1 MKYSSILL
9 SIICSLSLISCQSS
23 LKSSEVDSKDTFSW
37 KSANIYFLLTDRFN
51 AAESDTTRVGADK
64 ETAVLRGFEGGN
76 IKGVTNKIKEGYFQ
90 KLGVDAIWTTPVV
103 RQIDDATDE
112 GTGVTYGYHGY
123 WTKDWTSIEPSF
135 GTHQELKEFVET
147 AHEAGIKVVM
157 DAVLNH
163 TGPVTDL
170 DPTFPEQWVR
180 ETPPCDFKNY
190 QGTVECTLV
199 ANLPDIKTESGEEVE
214 LPQTLL
220 DFWESENRMEQE
232 IAELDAFFNKTG
244 LKKTPR
250 NYVIKWLTDY
260 VRELGIDGFRVDTT
274 KHVDEDSWVVLKQ
287 EAERAFE
294 EYHQNNNSVPSTPF
308 YMVGEVYFY
317 GISGGPEYDFG
328 DKKVNYFDYGFDA
341 LINFD
346 FKADAANHYEFV
358 FNKYD
363 SLLNKTHKNI
373 SVLSYISSHDDSQ
386 PFDIER
392 EEPIKSANM
401 LLLAPG
407 GVQMYYGDEIARP
420 LVMEGAEGD
429 ANLRSVMNWSSIEE
443 PETKEILTHWQ
454 KLGQFR
460 KSHPA
465 IGLGEHKML
474 QIEPY
479 FFSRSYEGDTAIV
492 GLDLIQDKEITIQL
506 PTQWSNVEKWYD
518 SYSNQSISAQ
528 NGTLHIKTN
537 QSTVLLSPEFP

>member
-232 IAELDAFFNKTG
+232 IAELDAFFQQN
-244 LKKTPR
+244 
-250 NYVIKWLTDY
+250 
-260 VRELGIDGFRVDTT
+260 
-274 KHVDEDSWVVLKQ
+274 
-287 EAERAFE
+287 RA
-294 EYHQNNNSVPSTPF
+294 
-308 YMVGEVYFY
+308 
-317 GISGGPEYDFG
+317 
-328 DKKVNYFDYGFDA
+328 
-341 LINFD
+341 
-346 FKADAANHYEFV
+346 
-358 FNKYD
+358 
-363 SLLNKTHKNI
+363 
-373 SVLSYISSHDDSQ
+373 
-386 PFDIER
+386 
-392 EEPIKSANM
+392 
-401 LLLAPG
+401 
-407 GVQMYYGDEIARP
+407 
-420 LVMEGAEGD
+420 
-429 ANLRSVMNWSSIEE
+429 
-443 PETKEILTHWQ
+443 KEN
-454 KLGQFR
+454 
-460 KSHPA
+460 P
-465 IGLGEHKML
+465 
-474 QIEPY
+474 
-479 FFSRSYEGDTAIV
+479 
-492 GLDLIQDKEITIQL
+492 
-506 PTQWSNVEKWYD
+506 
-518 SYSNQSISAQ
+518 
-528 NGTLHIKTN
+528 
-537 QSTVLLSPEFP
+537 